1 MAFAA
6 QQGLTN
12 GRATA
17 ELAKFR
23 DFWAAKTGADATKAD
38 WQATWRNWVRRAVE
52 TQPQGQQRRAQPADD
67 IFAGA
72 R

>member
-23 DFWAAKTGADATKAD
+23 DFWTAKTGADATKAD

-52 TQPQGQQRRAQPADD
+52 TAPPKGRMPADD
-67 IFAGA
+67 PFAGA
-72 R
+72 H

>member
-6 QQGLTN
+6 SHGLTN

-23 DFWAAKTGADATKAD
+23 DFWTAKTGQDATKAD

-52 TQPQGQQRRAQPADD
+52 SGRAHAKPPATDD

>member
-6 QQGLTN
+6 SQGLTN

-23 DFWAAKTGADATKAD
+23 DFWTAKTGADATKAD

-52 TQPQGQQRRAQPADD
+52 SAPRQGRLPADD
-67 IFAGA
+67 PFAGA
-72 R
+72 H